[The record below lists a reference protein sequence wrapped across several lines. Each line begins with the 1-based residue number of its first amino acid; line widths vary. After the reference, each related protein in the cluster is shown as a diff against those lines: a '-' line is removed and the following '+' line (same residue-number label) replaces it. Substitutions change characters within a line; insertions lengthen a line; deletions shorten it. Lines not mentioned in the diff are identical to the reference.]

1 MYPAARV
8 ARDRFI
14 LDRRGP
20 RKTHDPWRYQHLLV
34 EDELTDR
41 RTISRSAT
49 VFLTGKECPWRC
61 VMCDLWQHTISSDTP
76 LGAITAQ
83 ITAARHSLM
92 ARGETVTQMK
102 LYNASNFFDP
112 HAVPDDDY
120 RAIASALEQID
131 RVVVESHPALIGDR
145 LGRFLRELG
154 TYAPS
159 VALEVAMGLDTA
171 NPVALELLNKGL
183 TVEQFSSAAEMLRSH
198 DVALRVF
205 LLIAPPFISA
215 CDQDHWLGESV
226 DHALACGAT
235 AISLIPTRAGNGTME
250 ALAAQ
255 QLFRAPGLDHVER
268 SFELALA
275 RGGGARIFVDTWE
288 LERCSNCRHCLD
300 ARNMRLTAMNLEQR
314 FLPSVSCAVCGHG
327 SSA

>member
-20 RKTHDPWRYQHLLV
+20 RKAHDPWRYQQLLV

-41 RTISRSAT
+41 RTVSRSAT
-49 VFLTGKECPWRC
+49 LFLTGKECSWRC
-61 VMCDLWQHTISSDTP
+61 VMCDLWRYTISSDTP
-76 LGAITAQ
+76 PGAIPAQ
-83 ITAARHSLM
+83 IAAARYSLI
-92 ARGETVTQMK
+92 ARGENVTQIK

-120 RAIASALEQID
+120 QAIASALEPLH

-145 LGRFLRELG
+145 LERFLGELG
-154 TYAPS
+154 THAPS
-159 VALEVAMGLDTA
+159 VALEVAMGLETA
-171 NPVALELLNKGL
+171 NPEALERLNKGL
-183 TVEQFSSAAEMLRSH
+183 TVEQFSSAAEMLRSR

-205 LLIAPPFISA
+205 LLIAPPFIA
-215 CDQDHWLGESV
+215 DGDQDRWLGESL
-226 DHALACGAT
+226 DRALACGAT
-235 AISLIPTRAGNGTME
+235 AISLIPTRPGNGTME
-250 ALAAQ
+250 ILAAQ
-255 QLFRAPGLDHVER
+255 QLFRAPGLDRVER

-288 LERCSNCRHCLD
+288 LERCSTCRHCLD
-300 ARNMRLTAMNLEQR
+300 ARSMRLTAMNLAQC
-314 FLPSVSCAVCGHG
+314 FLPTVSCAVCGHG
-327 SSA
+327 SPA

>member
-20 RKTHDPWRYQHLLV
+20 RKAHDPWRYQNLLV

-41 RTISRSAT
+41 RTVSRSAT

-61 VMCDLWQHTISSDTP
+61 VMCDLWQHTTSSDTP
-76 LGAITAQ
+76 RGAIPVQ
-83 ITAARHSLM
+83 IAAARQSLI
-92 ARGETVTQMK
+92 ARGETVTQIK

-112 HAVPDDDY
+112 HAVPDEDY
-120 RAIASALEQID
+120 QAIALGLERIA
-131 RVVVESHPALIGDR
+131 RIVVESHPALIGDR
-145 LGRFLRELG
+145 LERFLGELG
-154 TYAPS
+154 THAPS
-159 VALEVAMGLDTA
+159 VALEVAMGLETA
-171 NPVALELLNKGL
+171 NPEALERLNKGL
-183 TVEQFSSAAEMLRSH
+183 TVEQFASAAEMLRSR

-205 LLIAPPFISA
+205 LLIAPPFISVW
-215 CDQDHWLGESV
+215 DQDRWLGESI
-226 DHALACGAT
+226 DRALVCGAT

-255 QLFRAPGLDHVER
+255 QLFRSPGLDHVER

-275 RGGGARIFVDTWE
+275 RNGGARIFVDTWE
-288 LERCSNCRHCLD
+288 LERCSSCRHCFD
-300 ARNMRLTAMNLEQR
+300 GRRMRLTAMNLEQR
-314 FLPSVSCAVCGHG
+314 FLPPVSCAVCGHG
-327 SSA
+327 SSP